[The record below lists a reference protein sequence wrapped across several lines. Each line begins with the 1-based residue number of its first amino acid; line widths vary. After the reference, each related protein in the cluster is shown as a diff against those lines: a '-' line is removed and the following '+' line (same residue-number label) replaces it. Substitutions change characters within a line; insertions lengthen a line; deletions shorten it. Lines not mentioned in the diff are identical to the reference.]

1 MVYLSVPKY
10 LPPSLSE
17 GITTIYGILEPDSPS
32 SSEVFL
38 NGIIA
43 NEKVRNSEY
52 IYRYDVCLFLLFNGT
67 FNNNSAISWRFYW

>member
-1 MVYLSVPKY
+1 MEYLSVPKY
-10 LPPSLSE
+10 LPASLSE
-17 GITTIYGILEPDSPS
+17 GTTTIYGILEPDSPS

-67 FNNNSAISWRFYW
+67 INNISAISWRFYW